1 MSWERRCAA
10 PSVRPVCE
18 RTAQK
23 ARAAHSKAKYRE
35 GMLVVL
41 LVVIAVLLLVP
52 LVGAALWAVITA
64 AILGLII
71 GGLAR
76 LVLPGQQ
83 RIGLGMTVLLGWV
96 GSLIGGFVG
105 YHVIHTGSLLT
116 ILLEIAAAALII
128 AVYAKTSPRTR
139 TPIGSGRTAHWQ

>member
-1 MSWERRCAA
+1 MPQAATGAHRADEAHRLVSLCANGG
-10 PSVRPVCE
+10 E
-18 RTAQK
+18 K
-23 ARAAHSKAKYRE
+23 ARAVHSKAKYRE
-35 GMLVVL
+35 RMLVVL

-83 RIGLGMTVLLGWV
+83 KIGLGMTVLLGWV
-96 GSLIGGFVG
+96 GSLVGGLWD
-105 YHVIHTGSLLT
+105 TT
-116 ILLEIAAAALII
+116 
-128 AVYAKTSPRTR
+128 
-139 TPIGSGRTAHWQ
+139 

>member
-1 MSWERRCAA
+1 VASERRWAA
-10 PSVRPVCE
+10 PSIQPVSE

-41 LVVIAVLLLVP
+41 LVVIAILLLVP

-116 ILLEIAAAALII
+116 VLLEIAAAALII
-128 AVYAKTSPRTR
+128 AAYAKTSPRTR
-139 TPIGSGRTAHWQ
+139 TPIGSGGSARWQ